1 MVKSTTRGK
10 VGNPS
15 KRVGSFYVNQNCI
28 STACPACG
36 KPLWKNLWRL
46 WKTLSYQQDFL
57 LFSFFAFLV
66 EKSAY
71 IHAYSVL
78 RPKTGRVTSPSEGSR
93 YRKNI
98 GEKLSS
104 CKKCCRKPLA
114 LSLNCEKFVKNRQRM
129 IWRFRGILERNGN
142 GSSISQYHHTGGCH
156 AGKSRDMRRQHIQ
169 ASRFISG
176 GNGRPA
182 PPGAGGRRRRPGK
195 TH

>member
-1 MVKSTTRGK
+1 MFMVKSTTRPK

-15 KRVGSFYVNQNCI
+15 KADESFYVNQNCI

-104 CKKCCRKPLA
+104 CKKMLSKAIDAFSQLWKICEKPPKNDLA
-114 LSLNCEKFVKNRQRM
+114 LPGNTGEEREWKLHFPVSPHRRLPCREK
-129 IWRFRGILERNGN
+129 
-142 GSSISQYHHTGGCH
+142 
-156 AGKSRDMRRQHIQ
+156 
-169 ASRFISG
+169 
-176 GNGRPA
+176 
-182 PPGAGGRRRRPGK
+182 
-195 TH
+195 